1 MPLFRHKKVM
11 RLELLCLITRER
23 ISLVGTWIH
32 HLLMTKYSICF
43 AQKANSAFFRD
54 FFDFVQIHATNIGNF
69 FRHFA
74 DSFQSPLRGLFF
86 LFLLHLVTH
95 PFRHIANA
103 VPFLGFFMN
112 VKKYMPKI
120 LYKNSVFQLT
130 FTKSVAIIHM
140 YI

>member
-1 MPLFRHKKVM
+1 MICRRTCVAAEYIRFCR
-11 RLELLCLITRER
+11 IT
-23 ISLVGTWIH
+23 V
-32 HLLMTKYSICF
+32 KP
-43 AQKANSAFFRD
+43 
-54 FFDFVQIHATNIGNF
+54 VPNIGNF

-103 VPFLGFFMN
+103 VPFLGFFTN